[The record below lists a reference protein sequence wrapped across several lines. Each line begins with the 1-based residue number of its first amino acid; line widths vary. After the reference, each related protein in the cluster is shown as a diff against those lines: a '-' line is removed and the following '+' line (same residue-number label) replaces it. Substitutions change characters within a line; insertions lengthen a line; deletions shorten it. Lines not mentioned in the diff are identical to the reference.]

1 MKKIEYTPKLSFII
15 GLTMIGLGFAACTS
29 LIVLTCIF
37 AWKAESTL
45 FLIILALCEILFCIV
60 AVSIIKEY
68 KARDLET
75 YKTRKVQID
84 VYAPIINCGI
94 FAGDEPM
101 AFKLSGIDYFFTE
114 RECDKWIKENQ
125 NMFADEEK
133 AGCVCTMQY
142 IKDLEIKEL

>member
-1 MKKIEYTPKLSFII
+1 MKKIAYTPKLSFII
-15 GLTMIGLGFAACTS
+15 GLTMIGLGFTACTT
-29 LIVLTCIF
+29 LIVFTCIF

-45 FLIILALCEILFCIV
+45 FLIILALCEIIFCIV
-60 AVSIIKEY
+60 ATSIIKEY
-68 KARDLET
+68 KAI
-75 YKTRKVQID
+75 YGPRKVQVD

-101 AFKLSGIDYFFTE
+101 AFKLSGIGYFFTK
-114 RECDKWIKENQ
+114 RECDEWIKENQ

-142 IKDLEIKEL
+142 VKHIEIK

>member
-1 MKKIEYTPKLSFII
+1 MKKIAYTPKLSFII
-15 GLTMIGLGFAACTS
+15 GLTMIGLGFTACTT
-29 LIVLTCIF
+29 LIVFTCIF

-45 FLIILALCEILFCIV
+45 FLIILALCEIIFCIV
-60 AVSIIKEY
+60 ATSIIREY
-68 KARDLET
+68 KAT
-75 YKTRKVQID
+75 YGSRKVQVD

-101 AFKLSGIDYFFTE
+101 AFKLSGIGYFFTK
-114 RECDKWIKENQ
+114 RECDKWIEDNQ

-142 IKDLEIKEL
+142 VKHIEIK

>member
-1 MKKIEYTPKLSFII
+1 MKKIENTPKLSFII
-15 GLTMIGLGFAACTS
+15 GLTMLGLGFTACTS
-29 LIVLTCIF
+29 LIVLTCMF

-45 FLIILALCEILFCIV
+45 FLIILALCEIMFCVV
-60 AVSIIKEY
+60 AASIIKEY
-68 KARDLET
+68 KAT
-75 YKTRKVQID
+75 YGPRKVQVD

-101 AFKLSGIDYFFTE
+101 AFKLSGIGYFFTE
-114 RECDKWIKENQ
+114 RECDEWIKENQ

-142 IKDLEIKEL
+142 IKHIEIK